1 MVQPLYYFPC
11 LYAFADLMHQPNI
24 LFDTEMPFKR
34 SSYRNRMI
42 IAASNGPIQL
52 SVPVIGGRSIK
63 SRYKEVEIDY
73 KSNWQRDHF
82 RTLSTAYGNS
92 PFFMFYRDE
101 LEQLYQE
108 TPRLLYEW
116 NLLCLSWVFK
126 KMKIEKKIEN
136 ELIHENDSS
145 QTSFVD
151 LYAPQ
156 NFNGQPTIIS
166 VTYNQVFEDKTGFLA
181 NLSVLDLLFNEG
193 GHSKQ
198 VLLNMIDKLPPNS
211 AV

>member
-11 LYAFADLMHQPNI
+11 LYAFVDLMHQPNI
-24 LFDTEMPFKR
+24 LFDTEMPFNR

-42 IAASNGPIQL
+42 IAAANGAIQL
-52 SVPVIGGRSIK
+52 SIPVVGGRSIK
-63 SRYKEVEIDY
+63 LKYKEVEIDY

-82 RTLSTAYGNS
+82 RTLCTAYGNS
-92 PFFMFYRDE
+92 PFFVYYRDE
-101 LEQLYQE
+101 LEQLYQK
-108 TPRLLYEW
+108 TPRLLCDW
-116 NLLCLSWVFK
+116 NLLCLAWVFK
-126 KMKIEKKIEN
+126 KMKIDKKLEY
-136 ELIHENDSS
+136 ELVHENDSS
-145 QTSFVD
+145 QTSFSD
-151 LYAPQ
+151 LYLPQ
-156 NFNGQPTIIS
+156 NFKKQTTEII

-198 VLLNMIDKLPPNS
+198 LLLNTIAKLPSNS